1 MTARLVFNFS
11 YDAELGYVADSV
23 DMGLKYEKLFLDYR
37 PACYVLV
44 KEAANGASGFLT
56 PHVLRLADLVHDL
69 LQLQR
74 QQGGAAAAAEAVSS
88 YVCYVTDIMLRG
100 ERANFIQCLVNDL
113 GQDATPDFTGRLM
126 IVEFSSHPAYKLIYD
141 SLRNNSLPWYRVLPN
156 ICEIGLAIQIYKS
169 AFGTSMVT
177 KGTPPHVECLGF
189 PVTDRMELLER
200 FLPVGF
206 YHTFNGTGAYTKLN
220 LLNRK
225 LPALQHILPVVSI
238 DIETIARSAHV
249 IPMGTTHDEKISSI
263 SMYLFFGRLHVHV
276 CLYLN
281 PKGAC
286 DATAAA
292 EFQSKMNSKYNN
304 NNDRR
309 TLAVFRGFETETVM
323 LEAFCDWY
331 CNGDIFLLVALP
343 QRFPHVLTG
352 HNVIAYDLRV
362 IWRRAIFLRVERLLH
377 AVRRI
382 KYEHDELYHPE
393 FNDLAIVLDLM
404 VIAKRN
410 MLSDKMSLAAI
421 AANRLREEHVAKMDL
436 DSSLIRR
443 IYAYGAAA
451 CHSQEASID
460 FGKVYRVSSAPPT
473 FSSDGN
479 FDFTDTRVDTVHLKR
494 KLYNDVQLSDTP
506 ELMPRLEQVLTYNI
520 QDTITVTRVLLESD
534 VLSLVT
540 EMTALFCLGV
550 EASGMCGNS
559 RRLASCLVHNGLKYG
574 TFVATRPAR
583 TPPVSLDVYHS
594 YSSGSSSS
602 SSGSG
607 EGEEDAEGAAAICR
621 RTARIVGLGTGNDKA
636 YQGALNYA
644 RDQSFFTNVDSF
656 DFKSYYPNLTC
667 FLNLDSTSCTVITVE
682 FVQSLSPPIVAI
694 LERCVRADLVR
705 LFAMQDPIVPT
716 EELLTPGYRGR
727 EIGHCLCWEDMCALG
742 RSEPVLATYHLDETP
757 RERFIGRVLTGLLEQ
772 RRQLQE
778 KMRATTT
785 STTERRIL
793 DSQQLG
799 TKIILNSVYGVT
811 GCTAFLYSHI
821 PASASVTLFG
831 RKFLTVCARLVCTF
845 YALSQEA
852 DADDDVRAW
861 YEDELKYLTTWA
873 VNCSSRKAGDRPV
886 ISTADDSCSGGGS
899 GGESDTANAA
909 ERKRRWPFADLVCY
923 VDTDGLKFY
932 NPMNVDAGTILKR
945 VNDAIAFTKHLS
957 MAMEQRHDY
966 VMILTKKKYA
976 YCDDN
981 DDVKTGGGI
990 VGHVGYER
998 HANTVVKNILT
1009 GVVRACCESVAADPL
1024 HVIFDIFGCLHATN
1038 PCLLYERVK
1047 LNHHENE
1054 STLQR
1059 YIDSITKDYKGDVK
1073 TMLLLDEKGDVT
1085 QDLYKPLAVWSTRP
1099 TRPNLAKFIRKFHK
1113 IIERLLMTARC
1124 RHEILSDARME
1135 NPLLMYAT
1143 YHVWLDD
1150 PRYRAANKIAQLVE
1164 FVRPHFQR
1172 YKKLARHRLTLEDA
1186 VDCHGT
1192 TLKKRSGGY
1201 INVLRKL
1208 I

>member
-1 MTARLVFNFS
+1 MCNIIIMTARLVFNFS
-11 YDAELGYVADSV
+11 YDADLGYVADSV
-23 DMGLKYEKLFLDYR
+23 DMKLHYERLFLDYR

-44 KEAANGASGFLT
+44 EENGTSGFLT
-56 PHVLRLADLVHDL
+56 PHVFRLADLVQDL

-74 QQGGAAAAAEAVSS
+74 QQGAAAEDVSS
-88 YVCYVTDIMLRG
+88 YVCYTTDIMLRG
-100 ERANFIQCLVNDL
+100 ERANFIQSLVNDL
-113 GQDATPDFTGRLM
+113 GLDVTPDFTGRLM
-126 IVEFSSHPAYKLIYD
+126 IVEFSSHATYKLVYD

-169 AFGTSMVT
+169 ACGTSMAT

-189 PVTDRMELLER
+189 PVTDRMDLLER

-206 YHTFNGTGAYTKLN
+206 YDTFNGTGAYTKLN
-220 LLNRK
+220 LLTRK
-225 LPALQHILPVVSI
+225 LPALQQILPVVSI
-238 DIETIARSAHV
+238 DIETIARSAYV
-249 IPMGTTHDEKISSI
+249 VPMGTTHDEKISSI
-263 SMYLFFGRLHVHV
+263 SMYLLYGRIHVHV

-286 DATAAA
+286 DTAAA
-292 EFQSKMNSKYNN
+292 EFQSKMNSKYNEDDN
-304 NNDRR
+304 QGRPR
-309 TLAVFRGFETETVM
+309 GTFALFRGYETETAM
-323 LEAFCDWY
+323 LEAFCDFY
-331 CNGDIFLLVALP
+331 CDGAIFLLVDLP
-343 QRFPHVLTG
+343 RRYPHVLTG

-362 IWRRAIFLRVERLLH
+362 VWRRAIFLRIERLLRS
-377 AVRRI
+377 VRRI
-382 KYEHDELYHPE
+382 KHEHDELHHPE
-393 FNDLAIVLDLM
+393 FNDLAVVLDLM

-410 MLSDKMSLAAI
+410 MLSDKMSLASI
-421 AANRLREEHVAKMDL
+421 AANRLRDEHVAKMDL

-451 CHSQEASID
+451 CHSEEASTD
-460 FGKVYRVSSAPPT
+460 FGKVYRVSSTRPT
-473 FSSDGN
+473 FSFDGN
-479 FDFTDTRVDTVHLKR
+479 FDFTETRVDTVHLKR
-494 KLYNDVQLSDTP
+494 HLYNDVHLSDTP
-506 ELMPRLEQVLTYNI
+506 ALMPRLEQVLTYNI

-534 VLSLVT
+534 VLSLVIDLT
-540 EMTALFCLGV
+540 TRFCLGA
-550 EASGMCGNS
+550 ETSGMCGNS
-559 RRLASCLVHNGLKYG
+559 RRLASCLVHNGLKDG
-574 TFVATRPAR
+574 TFVAARPAR
-583 TPPVSLDVYHS
+583 TPVSLDVYHS
-594 YSSGSSSS
+594 YSSRG
-602 SSGSG
+602 GG
-607 EGEEDAEGAAAICR
+607 GDEVGEEAGGVVCR
-621 RTARIVGLGTGNDKA
+621 RTARIIGLGTGNDKA

-667 FLNLDSTSCTVITVE
+667 FLNLDSTNCTVITVE
-682 FVQSLSPPIVAI
+682 FVQSLSSAIVAV

-705 LFAMQDPIVPT
+705 LFAMQDPFVPT

-742 RSEPVLATYHLDETP
+742 RSEPVLATFHLDETP
-757 RERFIGRVLTGLLEQ
+757 RERFIGRVLTGLLAQ
-772 RRQLQE
+772 RRRLQE
-778 KMRATTT
+778 AMRATTT
-785 STTERRIL
+785 SATERRIL

-821 PASASVTLFG
+821 PASAAVTLFG

-845 YALSQEA
+845 YALAQETDRA
-852 DADDDVRAW
+852 ADDVRAW
-861 YEDELKYLTTWA
+861 YEDELRYLTSWA

-886 ISTADDSCSGGGS
+886 ISTSTTTTTTTAADDRGC
-899 GGESDTANAA
+899 ESDTAA

-932 NPMNVDAGTILKR
+932 NPVNVDAGAILKR
-945 VNDAIAFTKHLS
+945 VNDAISFTKHLS
-957 MAMEQRHDY
+957 LAMEQRHDH

-976 YCDDN
+976 YCDD
-981 DDVKTGGGI
+981 DVETGGV

-1009 GVVRACCESVAADPL
+1009 GVVRVCCKSVATDPL

-1059 YIDSITKDYKGDVK
+1059 YIDSVTKDYKGDVK
-1073 TMLLLDEKGDVT
+1073 TILLLDEKGDVT
-1085 QDLYKPLAVWSTRP
+1085 RDLYEPLVVWSTRP
-1099 TRPNLAKFIRKFHK
+1099 RPPNLAKFIRKFHK

-1124 RHEILSDARME
+1124 RHETLSDARME
-1135 NPLLMYAT
+1135 NPLLIYAA

-1150 PRYRAANKIAQLVE
+1150 PRCKAVNKIAQLVE
-1164 FVRPHFQR
+1164 FVRPHLQR
-1172 YKKLARHRLTLEDA
+1172 YKKLARQRLTLEDA

-1201 INVLRKL
+1201 VNVLRKL